1 MEKIQVLYN
10 VAFSSNTI
18 VRLSDSIQFDNL
30 DEQLNNENL
39 FQTQRNVAL
48 NNEYYSYST
57 LVGNSVVNDL
67 NIKSFLDRPEN
78 EKITIEFLSYLRG
91 IYTLDEFRD
100 IFYDNKKLADFFNQ
114 YYNKY
119 INYSNQGLN
128 DSQVNEE
135 IDLINESNKLFNSD
149 QKYLKTNSLTNYFLS
164 DDLSNSAMSANQR
177 PVTPDYDLIYFS
189 GYSENYFVRFKINK
203 KSSFLY
209 SENFSEYFKDI
220 CDGNL
225 LYTKYNYKNSI
236 STNIKFG
243 NLSELYNVQQQYNS
257 NYGPSKNSIDNIIKL
272 LPQFYLPSLDSSN
285 SNSSPN
291 APVYTDPTYL
301 EEGIYNT
308 NLLNQSII
316 FPTLNNGQITQN
328 FTSFNKFKKFTN
340 FDYRRLTPNFNTIQD
355 AKEKYIYSQVLLTG
369 ELSEQLLKNNR
380 FNYSI
385 LDGTNGWYG
394 HTLDPYWQNPSH
406 GMGMWWTVERA
417 DTFVW
422 RAYSNGF
429 RQPLWQRVPTMVIG
443 QIYKIEIKI
452 EGASNNIKGI
462 RTFLGLIPEPYYSPL
477 MIDEELYTVSDYIR
491 GNGTFTIFQQYLG
504 GAPGISIQGEYG
516 WDGGIREI
524 KMFLAGDINFYSD
537 ILQNS
542 EFQIGRIY
550 NPITTNIYRINLQ
563 RVNTITLN
571 QTVKA
576 ILQYESFSPSIVG
589 PDDGFH
595 AFSFVNPTNNDPYSL
610 SKEVIF
616 VPSQQNGFVD
626 LYVYKNWPVRY
637 PIVFSLRDFDNP
649 NIVIEYLIVY
659 LEEFYDISTNTIS
672 EQIDLDEFNRCNTL
686 YNGFVKQNYND
697 NYLER
702 YRPDT
707 IPLIFQ
713 NNSLGF
719 YFQQIFTDQ
728 TEIIVNQKLL
738 NVVNDS
744 QLTLF
749 SISNALGIPQS
760 SIFNIYVNDS
770 YYYENQQASSDS
782 DITIVIEGDS
792 EEYYFEQNGYKF
804 SIYSARNFQNQL
816 NEFGIPSQ
824 ENEQLITDRNF
835 FQYFTQE
842 DTFKILERIEFT
854 TNISKLKFKTKAI
867 QVSDSYFAESEKLFR
882 EKNFQGFRTN
892 MWNAIRVLVFGIQY
906 LKFGQITDRKEAN
919 SYLSDVQ
926 QRFDNLNEVRNY
938 FTPKIRI
945 LKDDLNSL

>member
-10 VAFSSNTI
+10 VAFSSNTL
-18 VRLSDSIQFDNL
+18 VRLSDTLQFDTS
-30 DEQLNNENL
+30 DEQLVTENL
-39 FQTQRNVAL
+39 YKSQKNVVL

-57 LVGNSVVNDL
+57 TVGNSIVNDL

-78 EKITIEFLSYLRG
+78 EKITKDFLSYLRA
-91 IYTLDEFRD
+91 IYTLEEFRD
-100 IFYDNKKLADFFNQ
+100 IFYDSKKLADFFNQ

-128 DSQVNEE
+128 DSQVNQE

-177 PVTPDYDLIYFS
+177 PATASYDLLYFS

-209 SENFSEYFKDI
+209 SENFNDYFKDI
-220 CDGNL
+220 CDGSL

-236 STNIKFG
+236 STIVKFG
-243 NLSELYNVQQQYNS
+243 NLTELNNLQQQNNS
-257 NYGPSKNSIDNIIKL
+257 NYGPSKSSIDNIINL
-272 LPQFYLPSLDSSN
+272 LPQFYLPNLDSSN
-285 SNSSPN
+285 SNVSAN
-291 APVYTDPTYL
+291 APVYTDPAYL

-316 FPTLNNGQITQN
+316 FPTLNNGQSTQN

-355 AKEKYIYSQVLLTG
+355 SKEKYIYSQVLLTD
-369 ELSEQLLKNNR
+369 ESLKQLLKNNR

-385 LDGTNGWYG
+385 LNGTNGWYG
-394 HTLDPYWQNPSH
+394 NTLDPYWQNPSH

-417 DTFVW
+417 DTLVW

-429 RQPLWQRVPTMVIG
+429 TQPLWQRVPTMIIG
-443 QIYKIEIKI
+443 QTYKIEIKI
-452 EGASNNIKGI
+452 EDASNNIKGI
-462 RTFLGLIPEPYYSPL
+462 RIFLGLIPEPYYSPL

-563 RVNTITLN
+563 RASNILLN
-571 QTVKA
+571 QTINA
-576 ILQYESFSPSIVG
+576 ILQYESFSPSVVG

-595 AFSFVNPTNNDPYSL
+595 AFSFVNPTNNDPYSS
-610 SKEVIF
+610 SKQIIF
-616 VPSQQNGFVD
+616 VPSQQIGFVD
-626 LYVYKNWPVRY
+626 INIYKNWPVRY
-637 PIVFSLRDFDNP
+637 PIVFSLRDFNNP

-672 EQIDLDEFNRCNTL
+672 EQIDLDEFNKCNTL

-719 YFQQIFTDQ
+719 YFQQSFNQQ
-728 TEIIVNQKLL
+728 TEIIVNQNL
-738 NVVNDS
+738 NNVFNNS
-744 QLTLF
+744 NLTLF
-749 SISNALGIPQS
+749 IISNLLGIPQS
-760 SIFNIYVNDS
+760 SIFNIYINGP
-770 YYYENQQASSDS
+770 YYYENQKAMSDS
-782 DITIVIEGDS
+782 DITIIIEGDS
-792 EEYYFEQNGYKF
+792 EEYYFEQNGLKF
-804 SIYSARNFQNQL
+804 SIYNARIFQEQL
-816 NEFGIPSQ
+816 NEFGIPAF
-824 ENEQLITDRNF
+824 ENSNLIADRNF

-842 DTFKILERIEFT
+842 DKFKILETIEFT
-854 TNISKLKFKTKAI
+854 TNISKTKFKTKAI
-867 QVSDSYFAESEKLFR
+867 EISDSYFAESEKLFR
-882 EKNFQGFRTN
+882 AKNFQSFRIN
-892 MWNAIRVLVFGIQY
+892 MWNSFRVLVFGIQY
-906 LKFGQITDRKEAN
+906 LKFGQITDRKESN
-919 SYLSDVQ
+919 SYLDDLQ
-926 QRFDNLNEVRNY
+926 QRFDNFNEVRNY
-938 FTPKIRI
+938 FAPKIRI